1 MNRTHGLILTFCLMG
16 VLYFFSQV
24 LIRQRN
30 LYWSFLKGS
39 IVPSIFFIVFMAL
52 GFYFKAYSPEANDE
66 LVFFSLALIVGFI
79 LAVYLVCVFFYR
91 MYLNTQK
98 K

>member
-1 MNRTHGLILTFCLMG
+1 MG

-30 LYWSFLKGS
+30 LYWSFFKGS

-79 LAVYLVCVFFYR
+79 LAVYLVCIFFYWI
-91 MYLNTQK
+91 YLHRQK